1 MKVCK
6 SCKKEI
12 DDKAS
17 KCPHCTAD
25 QRIWFAKHP
34 VLTTILVL
42 IIIGMMSSGK
52 SNDSNNNGSSNS
64 AQTSTESTKKVVEN
78 RKIAETFSTGKMDFT
93 VTSVDQKTSVGG
105 QYLSEKASEGAV
117 LVVVQYKYKNTSDK
131 PLSSFTQPSVKLVDA
146 NGTEYDADLGKTST
160 YKVQVKMDEKFLSD
174 LNPGITVNGA
184 QVFEVSKESY
194 TSSNWQLKISAE
206 GNNYFVN
213 TK

>member
-1 MKVCK
+1 MKICK

-34 VLTTILVL
+34 IITVILVL
-42 IIIGMMSSGK
+42 IIIGMASSGK
-52 SNDSNNNGSSNS
+52 SGNNSKSNNNPSQSTSES
-64 AQTSTESTKKVVEN
+64 AKPAATTY
-78 RKIAETFSTGKMDFT
+78 KIGETFSTGKMDFT
-93 VTSVDQKTSVGG
+93 MISVDQKSMVGS
-105 QYLSEKASEGAV
+105 QYLNEKASEGATLIV
-117 LVVVQYKYKNTSDK
+117 AQYKYKNSSDK
-131 PLSSFTQPSVKLVDA
+131 PLSSFTQPSVKLIDSK
-146 NGTEYDADLGKTST
+146 GTEYDADLGKTST

-194 TSSNWQLKISAE
+194 LAAGWKIKVSSE
-206 GNNYFVN
+206 GSNYFIE